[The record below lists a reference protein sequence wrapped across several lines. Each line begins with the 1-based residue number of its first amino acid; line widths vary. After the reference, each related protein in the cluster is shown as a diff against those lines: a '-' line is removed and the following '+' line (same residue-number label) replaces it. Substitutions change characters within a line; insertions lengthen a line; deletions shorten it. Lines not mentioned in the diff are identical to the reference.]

1 MKAKPTTIILKTPE
15 LKRHAVEVITALA
28 IDGPLMEV
36 VIREHK
42 KNRSLDANACY
53 WKWLTV
59 IGAELGESKDELHE
73 RFKEKWLVSIYERD
87 DPDFAEMLQSLRAV
101 YRQGMKT
108 EALALRKRIVALTST
123 TTATVA
129 QMAEYMQSVEHF
141 AAETGIR
148 LPFPEEQ

>member
-1 MKAKPTTIILKTPE
+1 VKAKSTTIILKDE
-15 LKRHAVEVITALA
+15 SLRRRVLEVVGAIAL
-28 IDGPLMEV
+28 DGPLMEV
-36 VIREHK
+36 VVREHK
-42 KNRSLDANACY
+42 KNRSLDANALY

-87 DPDFAEMLQSLRAV
+87 DPDFADMLQSLRAV
-101 YRQGMKT
+101 YRQGMRT
-108 EALALRKRIVALTST
+108 EALALRKRIVVLTST

>member
-1 MKAKPTTIILKTPE
+1 VKAKSTTIILKTPE
-15 LKRHAVEVITALA
+15 LKRRAVEVISALA

-42 KNRSLDANACY
+42 KNRSLDANALY

-59 IGAELGESKDELHE
+59 IGAELGESKDDLHE
-73 RFKEKWLVSIYERD
+73 RFKEKWLVTIYERD
-87 DPDFAEMLQSLRAV
+87 DPEYAEMLQSLRAV
-101 YRQGMKT
+101 YRQGMRT

-129 QMAEYMQSVEHF
+129 QMSEYMASVEHF

>member
-1 MKAKPTTIILKTPE
+1 MKTAIILKTPE
-15 LKRHAVEVITALA
+15 LKNRAMAVISALA
-28 IDGPLMEV
+28 LGEGEIIHEA
-36 VIREHK
+36 VIRPYK
-42 KNRSLDANACY
+42 KDRSTLQNALY

-59 IGAELGESKDELHE
+59 IGAELGESKDDLHE

-87 DPDFAEMLQSLRAV
+87 DPDFAAMLQSLRAV
-101 YRQGMKT
+101 YRQGMRT

-123 TTATVA
+123 TTATVV